1 VWTRADRQRALQ
13 KYCLY
18 PTQLAKTWFQQ
29 ESAAAGASALSAV
42 FGRLCKL
49 IGAIC

>member
-1 VWTRADRQRALQ
+1 MVINGSDLEPDRF
-13 KYCLY
+13 K
-18 PTQLAKTWFQQ
+18 TQMA
-29 ESAAAGASALSAV
+29 SAAGASALSAV